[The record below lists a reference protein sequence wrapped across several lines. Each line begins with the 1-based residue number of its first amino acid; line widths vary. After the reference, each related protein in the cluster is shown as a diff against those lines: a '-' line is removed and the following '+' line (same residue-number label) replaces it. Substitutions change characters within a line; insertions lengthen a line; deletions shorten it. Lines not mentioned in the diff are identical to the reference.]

1 MEYLTQRIE
10 QWILKTLKVRKN
22 LTFIFSDAME
32 PGEGEAKIFDILRLM
47 PSNQTNVIYGED
59 SDFYVYGFSIPDT

>member
-1 MEYLTQRIE
+1 
-10 QWILKTLKVRKN
+10 
-22 LTFIFSDAME
+22 ME